1 MIIGVFCLCPKVL
14 IIYDSN
20 TGNTE
25 KLAKAV
31 AEGVKLVCDVS
42 VELKRT
48 EEVDL
53 NEVAKADGYAIGSP
67 SHFGIMSGKILSL
80 LTKLYSLRNKMAGK
94 PMAVFTTGTGAQVIA
109 LENIDRILGVFNPMF
124 IKPGIVIE
132 TVPERANPWELDEKQ
147 AMNLG
152 RKLAEATIKDR
163 RSLKLC
169 KK

>member
-1 MIIGVFCLCPKVL
+1 MYGVFYLCPNVL

-31 AEGVKLVCDVS
+31 AKGVKLVCDVS
-42 VELKRT
+42 VQLRRT

-53 NEVAKADGYAIGSP
+53 QEVIQADGYAIGSP
-67 SHFGIMSGKILSL
+67 SHFSIMSGKILSI

-94 PMAVFTTGTGAQVIA
+94 PMAVFTTGTGAQVIT
-109 LENIDRILGVFNPMF
+109 LENIDRIIGVFNPMF

-132 TVPERANPWELDEKQ
+132 TVPERANPWEIDEKQ

-163 RSLKLC
+163 RSVKIC
-169 KK
+169 

>member
-1 MIIGVFCLCPKVL
+1 MVCGVFCLCPKIL
-14 IIYDSN
+14 IMYDSN

-31 AEGVKLVCDVS
+31 EKGVKLVCDVS
-42 VELKRT
+42 VQLRRT
-48 EEVDL
+48 EEVDIQ
-53 NEVAKADGYAIGSP
+53 EVIESDGYAIGSP
-67 SHFGIMSGKILSL
+67 SHFSIMSGKILSL
-80 LTKLYSLRNKMAGK
+80 LTQLYSLRDNMAGK

-132 TVPERANPWELDEKQ
+132 TVPERANPWKTDEKQ

-163 RSLKLC
+163 RSLKFC
-169 KK
+169 K

>member
-1 MIIGVFCLCPKVL
+1 MCPKILV
-14 IIYDSN
+14 IYDSN

-31 AEGVKLVCDVS
+31 ANGAKLVCDVS
-42 VELKRT
+42 VEVKRT

-53 NEVAKADGYAIGSP
+53 QKVGEADGYAIGSP
-67 SHFGIMSGKILSL
+67 SHFSIMSGKILTL
-80 LTKLYSLRNKMAGK
+80 LTKLYSLRNKMSGK

-132 TVPERANPWELDEKQ
+132 TVPERANPWEIDEKQ

-163 RSLKLC
+163 RSAKIC
-169 KK
+169 KQ

>member
-1 MIIGVFCLCPKVL
+1 LCPKIL

-42 VELKRT
+42 VELIRT

-67 SHFGIMSGKILSL
+67 SHFSIMSGKILSM
-80 LTKLYSLRNKMAGK
+80 LTKLYALRNKMAGK

-132 TVPERANPWELDEKQ
+132 TVPERANPWEIDEKQ

-163 RSLKLC
+163 RSTKLC
-169 KK
+169 KQ